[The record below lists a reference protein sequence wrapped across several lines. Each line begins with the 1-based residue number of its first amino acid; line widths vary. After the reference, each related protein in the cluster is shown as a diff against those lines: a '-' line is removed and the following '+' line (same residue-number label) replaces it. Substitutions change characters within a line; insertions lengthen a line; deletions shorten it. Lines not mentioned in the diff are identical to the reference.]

1 MVIALFPIQVRSSF
15 LTFHFNL
22 LLIFVLILVLT
33 FGAQC
38 AMDVAGHSL
47 GGSDDG
53 RDGGGGGSLGK
64 TTETFTQYET
74 DSQACDYDNVNSVI
88 GGGGN
93 HLSSLVT

>member
-1 MVIALFPIQVRSSF
+1 M
-15 LTFHFNL
+15 
-22 LLIFVLILVLT
+22 LILVLT

-47 GGSDDG
+47 GGDG
-53 RDGGGGGSLGK
+53 RDGGGGSRGK

-74 DSQACDYDNVNSVI
+74 VSQACDYDNVNCVI

-93 HLSSLVT
+93 HLSPLVT